1 MTSQQEDE
9 SKLLELLELARSAEQ
24 KMRKSSEG
32 LTALAEKWQH
42 RAEARREKA
51 QKQE

>member
-1 MTSQQEDE
+1 MTQQQLDE
-9 SKLLELLELARSAEQ
+9 NKLLELLELARIAEQ

-42 RAEARREKA
+42 RAEARRKEA
-51 QKQE
+51 QKQG